1 MVNSQRIN
9 NYDSTLDIIFH
20 LNSYDIDEKEMK
32 NQMKNTFSLFLTV
45 TVNEG
50 AYRVFTTPNM
60 RCFKNSFQCV

>member
-32 NQMKNTFSLFLTV
+32 NQMKNTFSLFLLL
-45 TVNEG
+45 
-50 AYRVFTTPNM
+50 
-60 RCFKNSFQCV
+60 Q